1 MRDEIKVTVVG
12 TGSSGNAY
20 IVENQGI
27 KILLD
32 AGISGNNIR
41 KANGNKLSDI
51 RAAFITHEHKD
62 HAGFILDLI
71 GFGVPI
77 FLPQDC
83 NVFIPD
89 KYKNSVRRVVASDE
103 WVMISGT
110 PIRYRATLQK
120 HDVPCLSYEFDIGIS
135 VLHYV
140 TDTVEIV
147 PANSHP
153 YGDHYWICE
162 CDFTEKCMAHND
174 ETMSVE
180 IAQRNM
186 RTRETHL
193 SCEYV
198 TNFFK
203 PIENTAV
210 LIVHQ
215 SGLNF
220 DKQEFKRKAKG
231 MSYCLAEKGKS
242 YIFDKNKI
250 SEVKEK

>member
-1 MRDEIKVTVVG
+1 MCDEIKVTVVG

-20 IVENQGI
+20 IVECQGI

-32 AGISGNNIR
+32 AGMSGNNIR

-77 FLPQDC
+77 YLPQDC
-83 NVFIPD
+83 NVFIPE
-89 KYKNSVRRVVASDE
+89 KYKNTIRRVVASDE

-110 PIRYRATLQK
+110 PIRYRATLQN
-120 HDVPCLSYEFDIGIS
+120 HDVPCLSYEFDIGCS

-140 TDTVEIV
+140 TDTVEIAY
-147 PANSHP
+147 PPQP
-153 YGDHYWICE
+153 YADHYWICE
-162 CDFTEKCMAHND
+162 CDYTEKCMAKNE
-174 ETMSVE
+174 ETESAE
-180 IAQRNM
+180 IAHRNI
-186 RTRETHL
+186 RTRDNHL
-193 SCEYV
+193 SDDYV

-215 SGLNF
+215 SELNF

-231 MSYCLAEKGKS
+231 ICYCLAEKGKS

-250 SEVKEK
+250 SEVKV